1 MHCMLVHHE
10 TLSSHA
16 DTCIAML
23 ASYDPA
29 EAQRLRQLLA
39 ADHGDGDE
47 LMMSVGFVMGT
58 DDDGMVTD
66 ANKDDVVC
74 RKIRRPALE
83 AAAQGFC
90 SLDLADHLG
99 HFSGVELAVP
109 LLCGEHYVDVDSLI
123 KCFKFD
129 AEQQDTAG
137 TKSFLETVCASY
149 EIVANRMAVAP
160 RLGDYFAR
168 TDAQQGQR
176 LTQAEEQAVIAAM
189 RGDIRADVGMQ

>member
-1 MHCMLVHHE
+1 MLVKCLLEGIHVPLFLSAAMHCMLVHHE

-74 RKIRRPALE
+74 RKVRQYRIVDTSPSARGCCP
-83 AAAQGFC
+83 G
-90 SLDLADHLG
+90 
-99 HFSGVELAVP
+99 
-109 LLCGEHYVDVDSLI
+109 LLLS
-123 KCFKFD
+123 
-129 AEQQDTAG
+129 
-137 TKSFLETVCASY
+137 
-149 EIVANRMAVAP
+149 
-160 RLGDYFAR
+160 
-168 TDAQQGQR
+168 
-176 LTQAEEQAVIAAM
+176 
-189 RGDIRADVGMQ
+189 